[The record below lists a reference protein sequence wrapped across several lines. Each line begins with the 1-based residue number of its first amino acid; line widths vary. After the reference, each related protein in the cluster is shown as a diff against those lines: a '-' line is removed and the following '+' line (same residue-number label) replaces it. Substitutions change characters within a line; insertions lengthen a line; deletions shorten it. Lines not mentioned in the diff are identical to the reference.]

1 MEKDEEGTAL
11 RIRALRREVVE
22 PTLSAH
28 QGRLVKATGDGFL
41 AEFASPVEAVRCALA
56 VQDKIAGQPAN
67 GGMKLRIG
75 INLGDII
82 IEDDGD
88 VLGDGVNVAARLEQI
103 ADPGGV
109 LISGKI
115 YEEIEGKID
124 RVFESRGEQEVKN
137 LARPVRVYAL
147 AGAKSP
153 KAEPKPLPLPGKPSI
168 VVLPFTNMSGDPEQ
182 EYFADGIVEDI
193 ITALSRVRFLFVIAR
208 NSSFIY
214 KGKTVDVRQV
224 GRELGVRYVLEGS
237 VRKAGNKIRITGQ
250 LIDCETGRHLWA
262 DKLDGDLEDI
272 FALQDRVTRMVLGA
286 IEPSLRLAE
295 MDRVRAKPTADL
307 GAYELYLRAL
317 YALNTYDEQSLHE
330 ADNLLRAALNRDPN
344 YADAWAVLAT
354 TAFFRKVGG
363 FLRHEEARTLGIEAA
378 HRAVQADPEN
388 PLALASAAATLC
400 IFGSDYEQALEFADR
415 ALSLAPSSSQVLTF
429 CAVAYNFTG
438 QPEKALPLLY
448 EARRLSPRDPRG
460 FTLLHQIAMAH
471 FFSRR
476 FDQAIEW
483 TQRNVTQHPNF
494 TPSRRLMISA
504 LAHSGRLDEARDAVR
519 ALLEVQPNANVS
531 LVRTIAWQHPWM
543 VALVVDG
550 LRRAGLPE

>member
-1 MEKDEEGTAL
+1 
-11 RIRALRREVVE
+11 
-22 PTLSAH
+22 
-28 QGRLVKATGDGFL
+28 
-41 AEFASPVEAVRCALA
+41 
-56 VQDKIAGQPAN
+56 
-67 GGMKLRIG
+67 
-75 INLGDII
+75 
-82 IEDDGD
+82 
-88 VLGDGVNVAARLEQI
+88 
-103 ADPGGV
+103 
-109 LISGKI
+109 
-115 YEEIEGKID
+115 
-124 RVFESRGEQEVKN
+124 
-137 LARPVRVYAL
+137 
-147 AGAKSP
+147 
-153 KAEPKPLPLPGKPSI
+153 
-168 VVLPFTNMSGDPEQ
+168 MSGDPEQ
-182 EYFADGIVEDI
+182 EYFADGIVDDI

-237 VRKAGNKIRITGQ
+237 VRKAGKRIRITGQ
-250 LIDCETGRHLWA
+250 LIDCEAGRHLWA

-460 FTLLHQIAMAH
+460 FTLLHQIAMSH

-483 TQRNVTQHPNF
+483 AQRNVTQHPNF

-504 LAHSGRLDEARDAVR
+504 LAHSGRLEEARDAVR

-550 LRRAGLPE
+550 LRRAGLSE